1 MSLLTLCYHLY
12 STCGLHGKFIGD
24 EILRMQAHYNLYNY
38 FILLHYIVLYYLL
51 ILPPLALC
59 DLTTD

>member
-38 FILLHYIVLYYLL
+38 FILLRYIAFVLSFNS
-51 ILPPLALC
+51 A
-59 DLTTD
+59 TSGSM